1 MIDSLLQAF
10 QVLSKPFIGDRKVL
24 LVPAFI
30 GILQRIDVGPAK
42 LRPTLPQ
49 QVGMGDDFIPQVG
62 VQTHKPF
69 SESFI
74 KLYVPFHRASP
85 FHVRNIFHPW
95 HVVNFPGASGSITT
109 SKLRQAFQNLRKGG
123 NPPAPR
129 RCRQLRLQENR
140 ATGISPVAG
149 KLSAE
154 SPSRRKEAAHLMENA
169 IDQYI
174 QRILDYLK
182 DSVLL
187 DPSKEIPLD
196 QSLVETGILDS
207 YGIVDLLTFIEGEFG
222 LAIPEKDITKEK
234 MGSIRK
240 MARYIAAGKV
250 MQA

>member
-1 MIDSLLQAF
+1 
-10 QVLSKPFIGDRKVL
+10 
-24 LVPAFI
+24 
-30 GILQRIDVGPAK
+30 
-42 LRPTLPQ
+42 
-49 QVGMGDDFIPQVG
+49 
-62 VQTHKPF
+62 
-69 SESFI
+69 
-74 KLYVPFHRASP
+74 
-85 FHVRNIFHPW
+85 
-95 HVVNFPGASGSITT
+95 
-109 SKLRQAFQNLRKGG
+109 
-123 NPPAPR
+123 
-129 RCRQLRLQENR
+129 LQENR

-149 KLSAE
+149 RLSAE
-154 SPSRRKEAAHLMENA
+154 FPSRRKEAVHLMESA